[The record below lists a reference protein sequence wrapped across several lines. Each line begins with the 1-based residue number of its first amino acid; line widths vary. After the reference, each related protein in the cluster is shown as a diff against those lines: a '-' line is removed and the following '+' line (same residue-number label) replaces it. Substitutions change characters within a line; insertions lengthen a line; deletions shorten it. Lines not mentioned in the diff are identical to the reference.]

1 MVLHDAQ
8 VVGFMPQGSG
18 ASAAPDGSPPPG
30 GVWPDLVVR
39 GVGKAFSP
47 GAPVLADIC
56 FSVPAGQ
63 SVALIGSNGAGK
75 STLLRCCMHL
85 IAPDQGS
92 VQLFGQSLQAQTA
105 SGLRGLRAQV
115 GFVFQK
121 HNLVPRLS
129 ALSNVLHGAL
139 TRTPPGRAWFQ
150 GTAPRH
156 LRDEAMHCLE
166 RVGLADHALKRADHL
181 SGGQSQRVAVARALM
196 QRPRFL
202 VADEPAA
209 SLDPV
214 SGDEVM
220 GLFAS
225 LVKRD
230 GLTLL
235 FTSHDLSHALRY
247 ADRVIALN
255 RGRIVKDTPSA
266 RTDAT
271 ALRSLYDIANPAAD
285 TRLAATL

>member
-1 MVLHDAQ
+1 MT
-8 VVGFMPQGSG
+8 
-18 ASAAPDGSPPPG
+18 
-30 GVWPDLVVR
+30 PDLLVR
-39 GVGKAFSP
+39 GVGKAFIT
-47 GAPVLADIC
+47 GAPVLTDIS

-63 SVALIGSNGAGK
+63 SLALIGSNGAGK

-85 IAPDQGS
+85 IAPDQGT
-92 VQLFGQSLQAQTA
+92 VQLFGESLHAQSAK
-105 SGLRGLRAQV
+105 SLRALRAQV

-139 TRTPPGRAWFQ
+139 TRAPVGQVWFQ
-150 GTAPRH
+150 GTAPRQ
-156 LRDEAMHCLE
+156 LREEAMHCLE
-166 RVGLADHALKRADHL
+166 RVGLADHALQRADRL

-225 LVKRD
+225 LVERD

-255 RGRIVKDTPSA
+255 RGRIVKDTPSHQ
-266 RTDAT
+266 TDALV
-271 ALRSLYDIANPAAD
+271 LRRLYDTPNTHAD
-285 TRLAATL
+285 TRTAAAF